1 MKRLLTGIVT
11 VVAAFVFFSSPAF
24 AAVCSPY
31 TSGSTGVDISFPDCN
46 ATIPQ
51 AAFGI
56 VGVTGGIAYNTN
68 SCAAEE
74 ASHFQNYS
82 LYINTGL
89 NASSS
94 SSYYVAAEQ
103 GCNGDARCAA
113 YHYGYNAGIKGFQY
127 AQSLGLSSKIWWLDV
142 ETANTW
148 NADVTLDQQSLQG
161 EHDALIASGVQ
172 MVGVYSTTYQWQ
184 YITGDPTTN
193 TGWKNYWP
201 GWGAT
206 QLPNAQQAQQYC
218 TGHEFTGGPT
228 WLIQYQD
235 PQSHVDQDVAC

>member
-1 MKRLLTGIVT
+1 MKRLLTGV
-11 VVAAFVFFSSPAF
+11 VALVAAFIFFSSTAF
-24 AAVCSPY
+24 AAAGSPY
-31 TSGSTGVDISFPDCN
+31 IPGSTGVDVSFPTCS

-56 VGVTGGIAYNTN
+56 VGVTGGMAYTTN

-94 SSYYVAAEQ
+94 SPYYVTAEQ

-113 YHYGYNAGIKGFQY
+113 YHYGYNAGIQAFQY
-127 AQSLGLSSKIWWLDV
+127 AQSLGLSSKVWWLDV
-142 ETANTW
+142 EIENTW
-148 NADVTLDQQSLQG
+148 NDDVTLNQQSLQG
-161 EHDALIASGVQ
+161 EHDALIASGVTN
-172 MVGVYSTTYQWQ
+172 VGVYSTTAQWKT
-184 YITGDPTTN
+184 ITGS
-193 TGWKNYWP
+193 WQNYWP

-206 QLPNAQQAQQYC
+206 QLPSAQQAQQYC

-228 WLIQYQD
+228 WLIQYKN
-235 PQSHVDQDVAC
+235 PQSQIDQDVAC